1 MSAIYVLKD
10 GVRTGPHSPEELGS
24 LVEAGEFS
32 LQDQYWIEGMDDWV
46 PLSAIVTAEEPAPGK
61 ELSEEDSGE
70 EFGEILFEAP
80 GIEVRPGK
88 ILLPCGE
95 VEPEMVRHASAQ
107 IENVHRVRPLAFAV
121 VLGVV
126 IAAGLLVE
134 LPRST
139 LAHWLIWGAVLLA
152 LIVWWLRILA
162 HGLRAPKSVVAV
174 DLTDGD
180 ERLVVLPPAAAI
192 KLAEAIEAA
201 RSLRVSG
208 PPPGN

>member
-10 GVRTGPHSPEELGS
+10 GVRNGPHSPEELGS
-24 LVEAGEFS
+24 LVEAGEYA
-32 LQDQYWIEGMDDWV
+32 LEDQYWIEGMEDWA
-46 PLSAIVTAEEPAPGK
+46 PLGEIITTEEAPA
-61 ELSEEDSGE
+61 GE
-70 EFGEILFEAP
+70 EISEQAVGEVLFEAP

-95 VEPEMVRHASAQ
+95 VEPGMVRHAFAQ
-107 IENVHRVRPLAFAV
+107 IEKVHRVRPLAVAI

-134 LPRST
+134 FPRST
-139 LAHWLIWGAVLLA
+139 LAHWLIWGAILLF
-152 LIVWWLRILA
+152 LILWWLRVLS

-192 KLAEAIEAA
+192 KLAAAIEAVREPA
-201 RSLRVSG
+201 T
-208 PPPGN
+208 P

>member
-10 GVRTGPHSPEELGS
+10 GVRNGPHSPEELGL
-24 LVEAGEFS
+24 LVEGGAYS
-32 LQDQYWIEGMDDWV
+32 LQDLYWIEGMDEWA
-46 PLSAIVTAEEPAPGK
+46 PLGEIVQTEGGAVGEEASEEPVG
-61 ELSEEDSGE
+61 EL
-70 EFGEILFEAP
+70 LFEAP

-95 VEPEMVRHASAQ
+95 VEPEKVRHAYAH
-107 IENVHRVRPLAFAV
+107 IEKVHRVRPLSVAI

-134 LPRST
+134 FPRST

-152 LIVWWLRILA
+152 LILWWLRILH

-180 ERLVVLPPAAAI
+180 ERLVVLPPAAAM
-192 KLAEAIEAA
+192 KLAEAIEAVRLPA
-201 RSLRVSG
+201 AS
-208 PPPGN
+208 